1 MDTMDRLSLVFAS
14 LADPTRRE
22 ILSRL
27 SQGPA
32 TVGEVAAPFDISA
45 PAVSQHLKVL
55 ERAGL
60 VTRTAHA
67 QWRTLSIQTE
77 PLDEAAAWVEKQRRE
92 WNLRLDTLEEHLEA
106 IKKNALK
113 NQDSQEAEQ

>member
-1 MDTMDRLSLVFAS
+1 MVTEDRLSLVFAA
-14 LADPTRRE
+14 LADPTRRA

-27 SQGPA
+27 SHGAA

-67 QWRTLSIQTE
+67 QWRTLTLQSE
-77 PLDEAAAWVEKQRRE
+77 PLDEASAWVEEQRRE
-92 WNLRLDTLEEHLEA
+92 WNLRLDALGDHLA
-106 IKKNALK
+106 TMKDTAKNHE
-113 NQDSQEAEQ
+113 SQEAER